1 MEEAKRDE
9 AVVYFVDSAHF
20 VMGAFLA
27 MLWSVVRIFI
37 KTSSGR
43 KRFNVLGALNAV
55 TLQMITVV
63 NDTYINAWSVSE
75 LFKKLR
81 EAHPEKKITVV
92 LDNAKYQT
100 CYVVKAAAT
109 MLDVKLLYL
118 PPYSPNLNLI
128 ERVWKFVRK
137 KCLNCTYY
145 EDFKSFKSGIM
156 GCIEKFDGEYKEELK
171 SLLTW
176 NFQTFST
183 GETEEKVA

>member
-1 MEEAKRDE
+1 LEEAKQDDGIL
-9 AVVYFVDSAHF
+9 YFVDSAHF

-27 MLWSVVRIFI
+27 MLWSFVRIFV

-63 NDTYINAWSVSE
+63 NETYINDWSVAE
-75 LFKKLR
+75 LFQKLR
-81 EAHPEKKITVV
+81 DAHPGKKVTVV
-92 LDNAKYQT
+92 LDNARYQT
-100 CYVVKAAAT
+100 CYVVKSAAA
-109 MLDVKLLYL
+109 MLNIRCMYL

-128 ERVWKFVRK
+128 ERVWKFIRK

-145 EDFKSFKSGIM
+145 EDFGSFKLAIM
-156 GCIEKFDGEYKEELK
+156 NCIGRFDREYREELK

-176 NFQTFST
+176 EFQTFSI
-183 GETEEKVA
+183 GATEEKVA